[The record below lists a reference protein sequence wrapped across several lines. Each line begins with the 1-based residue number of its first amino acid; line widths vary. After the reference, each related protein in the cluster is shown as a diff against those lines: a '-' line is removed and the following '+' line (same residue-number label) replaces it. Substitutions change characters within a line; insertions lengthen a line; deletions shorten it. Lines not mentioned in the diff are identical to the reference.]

1 MWLDQQKN
9 ILFLSRPILGQ
20 KQKMLPDMVSLR
32 FPWSKYGGCVNDSN
46 EYSLGVIDCKA
57 IESLLLWGP
66 HLKHF
71 NAQFQ
76 LVAQYQ
82 KRPVSN
88 TERSIIAWGSSV
100 PNTVSNSK
108 LPDRSVSYTFWGKI
122 QILVFKD
129 SNFTIFLQVVGPR
142 KFICSYKYCLG
153 LF

>member
-1 MWLDQQKN
+1 M
-9 ILFLSRPILGQ
+9 
-20 KQKMLPDMVSLR
+20 
-32 FPWSKYGGCVNDSN
+32 NDSI

-88 TERSIIAWGSSV
+88 TERSIIA
-100 PNTVSNSK
+100 
-108 LPDRSVSYTFWGKI
+108 
-122 QILVFKD
+122 
-129 SNFTIFLQVVGPR
+129 
-142 KFICSYKYCLG
+142 
-153 LF
+153 